1 MTAPPLPEAKRAR
14 RRFLGRYELIGEL
27 ARGGMGTVYLARH
40 AGEAG
45 FQRMFAI
52 KVLHSHLED
61 EATFVDMLRDE
72 ARIAARLHHPNVVAI
87 VDLGSHGRQHYVVMD
102 YVEGPSFAT
111 LWKRSGD
118 KRPLALMLSIVIDT
132 LDGLHSAHTLK
143 DDDGAEL
150 NLVHRDVSPQ
160 NILVGVDGVA
170 RITDF
175 GIAKAG
181 SRISSTQPGMRKG
194 KLQFMSPEQVKDEG
208 PIDRRTDVWA
218 TGVVLW
224 SMLASEHLFRGET
237 DAATVHNILVKDIV
251 PPSKTKAKPP
261 EFFDA
266 VVLKSLARNPDERY
280 SSALEMADAL
290 RRLASENGLVGSR
303 HDLSQWV
310 EETFKEELERRR
322 QAIREVVRKRTGT
335 TDLSDYS
342 QVTVLPSLPSAISGA
357 EEASTKSAA
366 VPRGST
372 PTSQQHHVT
381 PGEGKGSVSSPPPLE
396 LLDALDAREL
406 DDAPSR
412 SKRFMIGGAAA
423 VGVALLITLLA
434 TRGGGDPPPPEKPV
448 TSTAAKAVVPEA
460 VTTPTA
466 AAATAAP
473 APSVSAEAQ
482 KSTGE
487 SPEPE
492 REERGEKSSGKRP
505 RGGSVAVRAPAAP
518 PAESRAS
525 FPAPPAA
532 KPAAPPPPVAVTP
545 PAPPPPKPAAPPA
558 KAGGDDFESNPYLR
572 R

>member
-1 MTAPPLPEAKRAR
+1 
-14 RRFLGRYELIGEL
+14 
-27 ARGGMGTVYLARH
+27 
-40 AGEAG
+40 
-45 FQRMFAI
+45 
-52 KVLHSHLED
+52 VLHSHLED

-111 LWKRSGD
+111 LWKRSAER
-118 KRPLALMLSIVIDT
+118 RPLALMLSIVIDT

-143 DDDGAEL
+143 DDDGADL

-175 GIAKAG
+175 GIAKAT

-251 PPSKTKAKPP
+251 PPSKTKARPP
-261 EFFDA
+261 EIFDA
-266 VVLKSLARNPDERY
+266 VVLKALARNPDERY

-335 TDLSDYS
+335 PDLSDYS
-342 QVTVLPSLPSAISGA
+342 QVTVLPSLPSAISGT
-357 EEASTKSAA
+357 EEGSTKSGAL
-366 VPRGST
+366 PRASSPPT
-372 PTSQQHHVT
+372 PPKPFS

-406 DDAPSR
+406 DDGPSR
-412 SKRFMIGGAAA
+412 TKRFAIGGAAA
-423 VGVALLITLLA
+423 IGVALLIALLA
-434 TRGGGDPPPPEKPV
+434 TRGGSDPQSPEKSG
-448 TSTAAKAVVPEA
+448 TSTAAKAVVPEVVVA
-460 VTTPTA
+460 PS
-466 AAATAAP
+466 AP
-473 APSVSAEAQ
+473 AAETAPVPSAPRDHAAD
-482 KSTGE
+482 TD
-487 SPEPE
+487 EPTEGRE
-492 REERGEKSSGKRP
+492 RSSGWWARAA
-505 RGGSVAVRAPAAP
+505 SAVRAPAAP
-518 PAESRAS
+518 PVESRAA
-525 FPAPPAA
+525 FPEPKAPPPVAKAAPAPPAA
-532 KPAAPPPPVAVTP
+532 APAPSKPAAP
-545 PAPPPPKPAAPPA
+545 PPA